1 VGTILDK
8 ILETKKQEIVKL
20 KEKKPAI
27 SKPYVKRSFL
37 SILENTEEVAIIAEF
52 KRASP
57 SKGDINAGLDPVEQ
71 TCAYERFGADAI
83 SVLTDTPYFKGSFN
97 DLAAVRKAV
106 DVPILCKDF
115 IIDPVQIDRAYESGA
130 NMILLIAAALSEK
143 KLKDL
148 YNYAI
153 AKELEVL
160 VEVHNEEELEK
171 AFKTGTKLI
180 GVNNRNLKTFEV
192 DLAVTER
199 LAPKVKESGAFLIS
213 ESGLKSRAD
222 VGRVVRSGAAGIL
235 VGETFMTGD
244 SLEHTFKQMKIPLSG
259 VKQS

>member
-1 VGTILDK
+1 MGTILDK
-8 ILETKKQEIVKL
+8 ILETKKQEIARL
-20 KEKKPAI
+20 KETKPDRVE
-27 SKPYVKRSFL
+27 PCVKRSFL
-37 SILENTEEVAIIAEF
+37 SILENAEEVAIIAEF

-71 TCAYERFGADAI
+71 ARAYVRFGADAI

-115 IIDPVQIDRAYESGA
+115 IIDPVQIDRAFESGA
-130 NMILLIAAALSEK
+130 NMILLIAAALTETY
-143 KLKDL
+143 LRDL

-171 AFKTGTKLI
+171 ALKMGTKLI
-180 GVNNRNLKTFEV
+180 GVNNRDLKTFEV
-192 DLAVTER
+192 DLSVTEK
-199 LAPKVKESGAFLIS
+199 LAPKVKEAGAFLIS
-213 ESGLKSRAD
+213 ESGLKTNTD
-222 VGRVVRSGAAGIL
+222 VERVVRSGANGIL
-235 VGETFMTGD
+235 VGETFMTAGN
-244 SLEHTFKQMKIPLSG
+244 LENTFKRMKMPLFE

>member
-1 VGTILDK
+1 MGTILDK
-8 ILETKKQEIVKL
+8 IIETKKEEITRL
-20 KEKKPAI
+20 KAEKPAI
-27 SKPYVKRSFL
+27 CEPYVKRSFL
-37 SILENTEEVAIIAEF
+37 SILENAEEVAIIAEF

-71 TCAYERFGADAI
+71 AKLYERYGADAI

-97 DLAAVRKAV
+97 DLEAVRKAV

-115 IIDPVQIDRAYESGA
+115 IIDPIQIDRAYASGA
-130 NMILLIAAALSEK
+130 NIILLIAAALSETR
-143 KLKDL
+143 LKDL
-148 YNYAI
+148 YTYAS

-171 AFKTGTKLI
+171 ALKTGTKLI

-199 LAPKVKESGAFLIS
+199 LAPKVKQSGAFLIS
-213 ESGLKSRAD
+213 ESGLKTRAD
-222 VGRVVRSGAAGIL
+222 VERVVRSGANGIL

-244 SLEHTFKQMKIPLSG
+244 SLGNTFKQMKMPLLG
-259 VKQS
+259 VKQP

>member
-1 VGTILDK
+1 MGTILDK
-8 ILETKKQEIVKL
+8 ILETKKQEITKL
-20 KEKKPAI
+20 KAEKPAI
-27 SKPYVKRSFL
+27 GEPYVKRSFL
-37 SILENTEEVAIIAEF
+37 SILEKAEEVAIIAEF

-71 TCAYERFGADAI
+71 AKAYERYGADAI

-97 DLAAVRKAV
+97 DLEAVRNAV

-115 IIDPVQIDRAYESGA
+115 IIDPVQIDRAYASGA
-130 NMILLIAAALSEK
+130 NIILLIAAALSERR
-143 KLKDL
+143 LKDL

-153 AKELEVL
+153 SKELEVL

-171 AFKTGTKLI
+171 ALKTGTKLI

-199 LAPKVKESGAFLIS
+199 LASKVKQSGAFLIS
-213 ESGLKSRAD
+213 ESGLKTRED
-222 VGRVVRSGAAGIL
+222 VERVVRSGANGIL
-235 VGETFMTGD
+235 VGETFMTID
-244 SLEHTFKQMKIPLSG
+244 RLENTLKQMKVPLLG